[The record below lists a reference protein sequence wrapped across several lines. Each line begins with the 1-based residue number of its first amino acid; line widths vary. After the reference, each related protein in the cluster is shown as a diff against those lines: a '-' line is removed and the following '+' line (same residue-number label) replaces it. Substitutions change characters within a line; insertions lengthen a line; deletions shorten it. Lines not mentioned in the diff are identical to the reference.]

1 MEDIS
6 HTVDV
11 RWLDAEAL
19 ALETKVSA
27 INDWLDHTEFLIR
40 VFEGDTTIASELRA
54 VAGTLRSRRN
64 DFDTVATKLR
74 EELNGMKE

>member
-1 MEDIS
+1 MEDHT

-11 RWLDAEAL
+11 QWLDAEAL

-27 INDWLDHTEFLIR
+27 INDWLDHTEFLVR
-40 VFEGDTTIASELRA
+40 VFDGDEAITPELRG

-64 DFDTVATKLR
+64 DFDTAAAKLR
-74 EELNGMKE
+74 EELNGIRK